1 MNIIAKR
8 SCLHGSIQVPGSKS
22 HTIRALLLA
31 ALAEGISHIQ
41 NPLVSADCLSAAAAI
56 PLLGARVDLGDK
68 VWTVRGAGKGA
79 HLPSDVVNVGN
90 SGSLLYF
97 LSPIAATFEGASVFT
112 GDESI
117 RCRPVLHVVDALN
130 QLGARAFVTKP
141 GGECCP
147 LVIQG
152 PISCHNTVRATG
164 ELSQYISGLMMAA
177 TRMEGTLTIELSN
190 PKETPYLSMTRLWL
204 ESLGV
209 SVSVS
214 RDFKHIQVTGPVRL
228 GAFERTIPSDWEAV
242 AFPLVACVLAG
253 GEVQITDVDTSGSQ
267 GDEAIVDVLR
277 SVGADIEL
285 DSATCTLTV
294 RGGRRLSAE
303 QLPGGELHVNLS
315 GFPDAVCALTVASC
329 FVEGRTVIEDIGVCR
344 KKECDRIKVLHQE
357 LCALG
362 ADVVEGSDYLVVN
375 GHSPLLPT
383 GEANPAFCLHEG
395 EVESYHDHRVA
406 MAFAC
411 MGLALPQGE
420 HLVVQ
425 GGECCSVSFPGFV
438 EAMRDIGAGFTQEE

>member
-8 SCLHGSIQVPGSKS
+8 SRLHGSIQVPGSKS

-31 ALAEGISHIQ
+31 ALAEGTSHIK
-41 NPLVSADCLSAAAAI
+41 NPLASADCLSAAAAI
-56 PLLGARVDLGDK
+56 PLLGARVELGDD
-68 VWTVRGAGKGA
+68 VWTVRGAGKA
-79 HLPSDVVNVGN
+79 SHLPEDVVNVGN

-97 LSPIAATFEGASVFT
+97 MSPVAATFEGISVFT

-117 RCRPVLHVVDALN
+117 RRRPVLHVVDALN
-130 QLGARAFVTKP
+130 QLGAKARVTRP
-141 GGECCP
+141 GGQCCP

-152 PISCHNTVRATG
+152 PITCQNTVRAGG

-177 TRMEGTLTIELSN
+177 TRMDGTLNIELSN

-214 RDFKHIQVTGPVRL
+214 EDFKHIQVTGPVL
-228 GAFERTIPSDWEAV
+228 ISAFDRTIPSDWEAV
-242 AFPLVACVLAG
+242 AFPLVACTLAG
-253 GEVQITDVDTSGSQ
+253 GEIQIPSVDTSGSQ

-285 DSATCTLTV
+285 DGTTRTLTV
-294 RGGRRLSAE
+294 RGGARLSTE
-303 QLPGGELHVNLS
+303 GLPGEELHVNLS
-315 GFPDAVCALTVASC
+315 GFPDAVCALAVAAC
-329 FVEGRTVIEDIGVCR
+329 FVEGKTYIEDIGVCR
-344 KKECDRIKVLHQE
+344 KKECDRIKVLSTE
-357 LCALG
+357 LSKLG
-362 ADVVEGSDYLVVN
+362 ADITEGSDCLVIQ
-375 GHSPLLPT
+375 GHSPLLPS
-383 GEANPAFCLHEG
+383 GEANPAFCLHGG

-406 MAFAC
+406 MAAAC

-420 HLVVQ
+420 QLVVRDGQ
-425 GGECCSVSFPGFV
+425 CCAVSFPGFV
-438 EAMRDIGAGFTQEE
+438 DAMNAIGAGFTQEG